1 MNMSTIHSFSVRSS
15 KGGVCKNRRTS
26 NPTICGGGTSTAAS
40 AAATFTT
47 MDGTIVDDST
57 TTTTITNLNGVRPEL
72 STTCMAHTTAKDAG
86 IYIGLVSEEK
96 GLGAFST
103 TEIPFGTYLG
113 DYYGERLSR
122 KQVESR
128 YYKSRV
134 LDEEDYNWIADRN
147 SRSQEITGSYLLELS
162 NGKFVDAEDGDKS
175 NWTRFM
181 NHAEDTTNR
190 CNVKL
195 FDRLTTNGDVL
206 DYPQCYA
213 IRDIAPYEE
222 LSWDYGAYFF
232 LERN

>member
-1 MNMSTIHSFSVRSS
+1 MNLSTVDSFSVHSSS
-15 KGGVCKNRRTS
+15 KSRVSKGRRSATVV
-26 NPTICGGGTSTAAS
+26 AS
-40 AAATFTT
+40 AYTDATL
-47 MDGTIVDDST
+47 VEDSIS

-86 IYIGLVSEEK
+86 IHIGLVSEEK

-113 DYYGERLSR
+113 EYFGERLSR
-122 KQVESR
+122 EQVESR
-128 YYKSRV
+128 YYKSRR
-134 LDEEDYNWIADRN
+134 LDNDDYNWIADRN

-175 NWTRFM
+175 NWARFM
-181 NHAEDTTNR
+181 NHAKDTTNE

-213 IRDIAPYEE
+213 IRDIAPNEE
-222 LSWDYGAYFF
+222 LSWDYGVYFF
-232 LERN
+232 LERDIN